1 MVITKQLESAIL
13 DIDALITLT
22 RSDIEDIKE
31 AQHENL
37 STRLQEKERLISSFE
52 QKKSRLNST
61 LLTLTQ
67 KHSGQ
72 SMEEILSAEESNLLT
87 LFKEKLTNL
96 KSVNKEY
103 AKFVVTISEF
113 YNSLIDK
120 MFTLEGNGYEKSQLR
135 PATLFR
141 VTA

>member
-1 MVITKQLESAIL
+1 MITKQLESAIL
-13 DIDALITLT
+13 DIDALIALT

-31 AQHENL
+31 AQHERL

-52 QKKSRLNST
+52 QKKAALNSALLKLT
-61 LLTLTQ
+61 QAHAGSPMEDILSLQESDLLT
-67 KHSGQ
+67 
-72 SMEEILSAEESNLLT
+72 I
-87 LFKEKLTNL
+87 FKEKLSNL
-96 KSVNKEY
+96 KTVNKEY

-120 MFTLEGNGYEKSQLR
+120 MFTLEGNGYDKSTLR

-141 VTA
+141 VSA

>member
-1 MVITKQLESAIL
+1 MITKQLESAIL